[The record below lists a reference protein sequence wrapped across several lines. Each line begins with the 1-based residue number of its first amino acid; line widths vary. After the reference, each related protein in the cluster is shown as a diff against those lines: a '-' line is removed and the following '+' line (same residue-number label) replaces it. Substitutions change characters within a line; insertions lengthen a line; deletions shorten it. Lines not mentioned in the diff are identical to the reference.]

1 MAGQHRAGKH
11 TAKAQAAA
19 KKNPRIPKTEA
30 SLLKD
35 TFVKREV
42 GAKTVIL
49 HVPDKKTGVFG
60 KLFGKK

>member
-11 TAKAQAAA
+11 TAKAQAEA

-42 GAKTVIL
+42 GSKTVVL
-49 HVPDKKTGVFG
+49 HIPDQKKGLMG